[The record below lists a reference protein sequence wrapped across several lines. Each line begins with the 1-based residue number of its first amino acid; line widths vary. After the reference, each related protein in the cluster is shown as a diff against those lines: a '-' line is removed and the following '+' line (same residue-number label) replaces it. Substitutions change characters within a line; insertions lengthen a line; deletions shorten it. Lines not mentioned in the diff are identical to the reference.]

1 MSTPSAHPFFLP
13 VAHATATDFFEHA
26 LVPSLPIERAA
37 LFVCMLLIDSP
48 AEHAALERLLVNSE
62 AVFADNEAAGRAQL
76 LQLLAQKN
84 NWTIKDVVQVLANA
98 ALTFAPQEKMF
109 SRAWAD
115 SDGRYSFE
123 FQSSCRGT
131 LDEMDVYF
139 HPANH
144 DGEDE
149 EEEAPV
155 AGRTPRVR
163 PIVVRINGTREQTVV
178 ANVIASARDEHI
190 AVNAYAGT
198 GKTHL
203 IHTLASS
210 LGNAITYIAPS
221 QAHLYG
227 FHAHA
232 ASGAHN
238 VRVTTLWQL
247 AHDLCRVHAR
257 TLGLN
262 HAPRHVRSLLN
273 SSQQAEI
280 AGIEA
285 IAGTGKEWVLQTVL
299 RAINRWCHSGD
310 DEMADRHF
318 QHAREI
324 MPEQRM
330 QYRQA
335 AMRVWAAMFN
345 RPPRTSPSFDMNIN
359 HLAKWLVQSN
369 AQIPALFGMLMVDEA
384 HDLQPAWAH
393 LFFRYAG
400 GCVLLGDPH
409 QRLQGMATRAP
420 HAKPVTMA
428 HSMRMGL
435 GADSLVQRTLAMAPR
450 AAIDEAF
457 AGSRQHITRQ
467 HLYSTTSEL
476 PEDGLRIYG
485 SEWALLADA
494 LRLRDA
500 GTSFRIL
507 PASTRELQRLI
518 PAAVSLFRYGD
529 AYRGM
534 QINGQ
539 RSWAGVVDSLE
550 KQGRQDVVRLFER
563 GFNDQHLRELLA
575 AETAEG
581 EVAVTLALID
591 HAKNLE
597 SPRVVLMDSCFDLNV
612 GRRNYNPAN
621 ATYLALTRARD
632 EIWLPGDALDRL
644 GEMQNLQIHM

>member
-1 MSTPSAHPFFLP
+1 MSKHSAHPLFLP
-13 VAHATATDFFEHA
+13 VTQITAVDFFEHEI
-26 LVPSLPIERAA
+26 VPTLPIERAG
-37 LFVCMLLIDSP
+37 LFVCMLQIAKP
-48 AEHAALERLLVNSE
+48 AEHSALELMLSQSE
-62 AVFADNEAAGRAQL
+62 QAFAVDDANGRAQL
-76 LQLLAQKN
+76 LRLRAETGQRG
-84 NWTIKDVVQVLANA
+84 IKEVVQALAGSSV
-98 ALTFAPQEKMF
+98 TFAPQEMM
-109 SRAWAD
+109 SERAWAGAD
-115 SDGRYSFE
+115 GCYTSD
-123 FQSSCRGT
+123 FQSVCRGT
-131 LDEMDVYF
+131 LEEFEVQF
-139 HPANH
+139 HPASTIQ
-144 DGEDE
+144 DE
-149 EEEAPV
+149 EDPEAL
-155 AGRTPRVR
+155 AESQRSRMR
-163 PIVVRINGTREQTVV
+163 PIAVRVHGTREQTVV

-210 LGNAITYIAPS
+210 LGNAVTYIAPS

-232 ASGAHN
+232 ANGAHN

-280 AGIEA
+280 AGIEV

-310 DEMADRHF
+310 DEITDRHF

-324 MPEQRM
+324 TPEQRM
-330 QYRQA
+330 LYRQA
-335 AMRVWAAMFN
+335 AMRVWASMFN
-345 RPPRTSPSFDMNIN
+345 RPPRTSPSFDININ

-369 AQIPALFGMLMVDEA
+369 ARIPALFGMLMVDEA

-409 QRLQGMATRAP
+409 QRLQGVATLAP
-420 HAKPVTMA
+420 HAKAVTMA
-428 HSMRMGL
+428 QSMRMGL

-450 AAIDEAF
+450 AAIDDVF
-457 AGSRQHITRQ
+457 AGSRHHITRQ
-467 HLYSTTSEL
+467 RLYSTTSEL

-534 QINGQ
+534 QVNGH
-539 RSWAGVVDSLE
+539 RTWAGVVDSLE

-597 SPRVVLMDSCFDLNV
+597 SPRVLLMDSCFDLNV
-612 GRRNYNPAN
+612 GRRNYNIAN

-644 GEMQNLQIHM
+644 GELQQLHA

>member
-1 MSTPSAHPFFLP
+1 MPDHSSPPLFLP
-13 VAHATATDFFEHA
+13 IAHATAADFFERGI
-26 LVPSLPIERAA
+26 VPGLPIERAA
-37 LFVCMLLIDSP
+37 LFVCMLQIANP
-48 AEHAALERLLVNSE
+48 AEHAAVERMLSSSEGAFAGDDAKGREQLLRL
-62 AVFADNEAAGRAQL
+62 RAQGEDFSIKNIV
-76 LQLLAQKN
+76 QALAS
-84 NWTIKDVVQVLANA
+84 T

-109 SRAWAD
+109 SRAWAGPD
-115 SDGRYSFE
+115 DRYTYA
-123 FQSSCRGT
+123 FQSLCRGT
-131 LDEMDVYF
+131 LDELEVHF
-139 HPANH
+139 HPASNGR
-144 DGEDE
+144 DDDE
-149 EEEAPV
+149 GEAPDPD
-155 AGRTPRVR
+155 RPPRSR
-163 PIVVRINGTREQTVV
+163 PIVVRVNGTREQTVV

-232 ASGAHN
+232 ASNGHN

-247 AHDLCRVHAR
+247 AHDLCRAHAR
-257 TLGLN
+257 ALGMN
-262 HAPRHVRSLLN
+262 HAPRQVRSLSN
-273 SSQQAEI
+273 SGQQAEV

-285 IAGTGKEWVLQTVL
+285 IAGTGKEWVLQNVL
-299 RAINRWCHSGD
+299 RAINRWCHSA
-310 DEMADRHF
+310 DEEIADRHF

-324 MPEQRM
+324 TPEQRLL
-330 QYRQA
+330 YRQA
-335 AMRVWAAMFN
+335 AARVWKAMFD
-345 RPPRTSPSFDMNIN
+345 RPPRSGPSFDININ
-359 HLAKWLVQSN
+359 HLAKWLVQSK
-369 AQIPALFGMLMVDEA
+369 AQIPALFGLLMVDEA

-409 QRLQGMATRAP
+409 QRLQGSMLRAA

-428 HSMRMGL
+428 QSVRMGL
-435 GADSLVQRTLAMAPR
+435 GADTLVQRTLAMAPR
-450 AAIDEAF
+450 AAIDEPF

-467 HLYSTTSEL
+467 RLYSSISEL
-476 PEDGLRIYG
+476 PDDGLRIHG

-500 GTSFRIL
+500 GARFRIL

-518 PAAVSLFRYGD
+518 PAAVSLFRHGD
-529 AYRGM
+529 AYRGALV
-534 QINGQ
+534 NGQ
-539 RSWAGVVDSLE
+539 RSWSGVVDSLE

-581 EVAVTLALID
+581 DDAVTLALID

-597 SPRVVLMDSCFDLNV
+597 SPRVLLMDSCFDLNL
-612 GRRNYNPAN
+612 GQRRYNPAN
-621 ATYLALTRARD
+621 ATYLALTRARN
-632 EIWLPGDALDRL
+632 EVWLPGDALERL
-644 GEMQNLQIHM
+644 GELQRLQP